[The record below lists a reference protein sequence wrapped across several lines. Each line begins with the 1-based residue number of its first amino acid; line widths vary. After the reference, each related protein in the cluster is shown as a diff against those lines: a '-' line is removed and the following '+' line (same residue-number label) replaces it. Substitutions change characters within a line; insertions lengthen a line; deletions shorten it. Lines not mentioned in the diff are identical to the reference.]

1 MSDLS
6 FNQVTATIA
15 DSQMS
20 DDDKLFI
27 LDNWDRALEV
37 IGEECLNIPKAHI
50 DTLIQEVNSNTCAKA
65 RKRQCETIVV
75 EITSRISKLKADLNT
90 IKEIIKSP
98 TSDTNA
104 SFVDRIWLERS
115 EYGQGLC
122 INFHSEDVSKIEKFK
137 FLCAKNIHREMMAFH
152 QANEPTYQMFDV
164 WYPNR
169 TIIDALCSVFAIEI
183 GVTFSGNPDIPSMDV
198 IPMKNIG
205 VIEYLPF
212 DETKHV
218 FDDFSESY

>member
-6 FNQVTATIA
+6 FSQATAQIA
-15 DSQMS
+15 VSRMS
-20 DDDKLFI
+20 KDDKLFI
-27 LDNWDRALEV
+27 LENWETALEV

-50 DTLIQEVNSNTCAKA
+50 DTLTQDVSSNTCAKA
-65 RKRQCETIVV
+65 RKRQCETMVV
-75 EITSRISKLKADLNT
+75 EMTARISKLKTDLRT
-90 IKEIIKSP
+90 IKENIEAP
-98 TSDTNA
+98 PCNTNA
-104 SFVDRIWLERS
+104 SFVDLIWLEKS

-137 FLCAKNIHREMMAFH
+137 FLCEKNIHREMMAFH
-152 QANEPTYQMFDV
+152 QENTRTYQMFDV

-169 TIIDALCSVFAIEI
+169 TVIDALCSAFAAEI
-183 GVTFSGNPDIPSMDV
+183 GVTFSSVSDIPAVDV
-198 IPMKNIG
+198 IPMKDIA
-205 VIEYLPF
+205 VIQYVPF